1 VHTLPK
7 RKKTKRIFEEFLTIG
22 IENTG
27 LEYIDDLNEMDLTPK
42 ITYNYPNKLTEKEL
56 NLY

>member
-1 VHTLPK
+1 MRALSKK
-7 RKKTKRIFEEFLTIG
+7 RNKKRIFEEFLTIG

-42 ITYNYPNKLTEKEL
+42 ITYNYPNKLSEKEL
-56 NLY
+56 KL

>member
-1 VHTLPK
+1 LRALSKK
-7 RKKTKRIFEEFLTIG
+7 RNKKRIFEEFLTIG

-42 ITYNYPNKLTEKEL
+42 ITYNYPNKLSEKEL
-56 NLY
+56 KL